1 MESFLK
7 DKKIN
12 IAFFVLLIVVSLLA
26 LTKLMTELNNV
37 SISQSENTIT
47 VSGGGEVTAVS
58 DIATIDVHLTK
69 DGKTAKEAQ
78 DSLNEVI
85 NKTLNYL
92 KTENIL
98 DKDIKS
104 EYGGISPKYSYEKV
118 ICYTYPCPS
127 NEPKIIGYTATQ
139 SITVK
144 VREVD
149 NASIVRTGLA
159 ELGISNINGPTFSI
173 DDEETLKDQAR
184 ERAIDNAKKKAE
196 VLADQLGV
204 KLGKVVNF
212 SENSADYLR
221 YEARNESISYKTMD
235 ASGSAPFLPLGE
247 NKIKSNVVIVYE
259 IK

>member
-26 LTKLMTELNNV
+26 FTKLMTELNNV

-235 ASGSAPFLPLGE
+235 ASGSAPVLPLGE